1 MAGLGRMKE
10 PMKIP
15 NVLSREEIER
25 LISATYNLK
34 EKALITLMYS
44 SGIRLSECANLKISD
59 VDKERMVLHIFHGK
73 GGKDRLAILS
83 IRAQLILREYY
94 KMYRPKVWLFEN
106 KKHTVKLLGRQIQ
119 QFVHDAGISAGIK
132 KAVSP
137 HVLRHSFAT
146 HLLEDGVPLQVI
158 KELMGHTNIST
169 TALYTHV
176 STTLLKIAGSPFD
189 RVIGDTKK
197 SEAQNGN
204 A

>member
-1 MAGLGRMKE
+1 
-10 PMKIP
+10 
-15 NVLSREEIER
+15 
-25 LISATYNLK
+25 
-34 EKALITLMYS
+34 
-44 SGIRLSECANLKISD
+44 
-59 VDKERMVLHIFHGK
+59 
-73 GGKDRLAILS
+73 
-83 IRAQLILREYY
+83 
-94 KMYRPKVWLFEN
+94 MYRPKVWLFEN